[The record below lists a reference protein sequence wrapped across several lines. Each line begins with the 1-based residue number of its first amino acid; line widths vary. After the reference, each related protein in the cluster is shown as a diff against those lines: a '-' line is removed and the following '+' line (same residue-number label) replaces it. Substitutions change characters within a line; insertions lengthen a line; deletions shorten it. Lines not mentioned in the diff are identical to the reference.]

1 MERVITLPSLRS
13 LGFQLK
19 CLELV
24 LLPKA
29 AAPDLQNSPKHTSHR
44 HRPAADKAGLP
55 GAAQTPV
62 SATGENK
69 RRWEVAGRGEAF
81 LLVVVLNENT

>member
-1 MERVITLPSLRS
+1 MEQVITLPSLRS

-19 CLELV
+19 CFELV
-24 LLPKA
+24 PLLCRTP
-29 AAPDLQNSPKHTSHR
+29 PRHTTHR
-44 HRPAADKAGLP
+44 HRPAADKAGLVP
-55 GAAQTPV
+55 AVQTPV

-81 LLVVVLNENT
+81 LLGAALNENT